1 MSRSEQAHADRPR
14 IHRISVSR
22 GGVPKTPITEAHV
35 TRLGIEGDVQQNR
48 KYHGGPER
56 ALCLYAIE
64 VIDRVAAEG
73 HPIEPG
79 STGENV
85 TTIGLDWSTLAPGA
99 RLRLGHEVEIELTS
113 YTVPCRT
120 IAASFI
126 RGGFAR
132 ILQQKHPGESR
143 IYARVLR
150 EGRIEVGDAI
160 EILDQAAK
168 LKS

>member
-1 MSRSEQAHADRPR
+1 MPQSNSPHENRPR
-14 IHRISVSR
+14 IHRINVSR
-22 GGVPKTPITEAHV
+22 GGVPKTAITEAHV

-56 ALCLYAIE
+56 ALCLYGIE

-79 STGENV
+79 STGENITV
-85 TTIGLDWSTLAPGA
+85 AGLDWSLLAPGA
-99 RLRLGHEVEIELTS
+99 RLRLGHAVEIELTS

-126 RGGFAR
+126 AGKFDR
-132 ILQQKHPGESR
+132 ILQKKHPGESR
-143 IYARVLR
+143 LYARVLR
-150 EGRIEVGDAI
+150 EGRINVGDAI
-160 EILDQAAK
+160 TILDQAAE